1 MSSMARLMRTFP
13 QIITMK
19 TLAPIILALL
29 VTFSMGC
36 SSNLG
41 TQVKEPFSGKSYMSN
56 ARYFRSTGKG
66 VSNRD
71 QIAKSK
77 AVMEAHKAL
86 AQQVQTS
93 MNVVADNYIKD
104 VQGAHVNE
112 AIERFESLT
121 REITSTT
128 IGDLREIGSKKY
140 LREDGSYAVY
150 VAVEIKK
157 AAMFRFLKK
166 KAKSDAKID
175 PLVRT
180 QIINMC
186 DQEIER
192 LEAE

>member
-1 MSSMARLMRTFP
+1 MLIFP

-19 TLAPIILALL
+19 IFAPLLLIFIATLSL
-29 VTFSMGC
+29 GC

-41 TQVKEPFSGKSYMSN
+41 TEVKEPFSGKSYHSN
-56 ARYFRSTGKG
+56 AKYFRATGKG
-66 VSNRD
+66 LSNRD
-71 QIAKSK
+71 QIARTK

-86 AQQVQTS
+86 AQQVKTS
-93 MNVVADNYIKD
+93 INVVADNYLKD
-104 VQGAHVNE
+104 VQGEHVNE

-128 IGDLREIGSKKY
+128 IGDLREIGSKKF
-140 LREDGSYAVY
+140 LQDDGSYAVY

-166 KAKSDAKID
+166 KAKLDSKIN

-186 DQEIER
+186 DREIER